1 GRAVQYR
8 VVCIAD
14 ADGRAS
20 DRSEGRRIHPH
31 ARRRASLSQS
41 SRAGAAPALA
51 CAARAAE
58 DAHQSGCQEA
68 VRIPLRGFQPRRL
81 RPAPAHQGRGRGV
94 SDGPRPDRAAHP
106 PPSSPAILLVAAA
119 GENGVIGR
127 DGRLPWRLK
136 SDLKHFRAITWGK
149 PVIMGRKTYQT
160 LQRPLPGRT
169 NIVVT
174 RDENFSAP
182 GMLVASTLENGLAA
196 GRGDALRRGAN
207 EVAVVGGAEI
217 YAQTLPLAQRIAL
230 TLVHMRPK
238 GETLFPAIDS
248 EAWEETGRSEHSPG
262 PDDEAPF
269 AFVSYRR

>member
-1 GRAVQYR
+1 MT
-8 VVCIAD
+8 
-14 ADGRAS
+14 
-20 DRSEGRRIHPH
+20 
-31 ARRRASLSQS
+31 
-41 SRAGAAPALA
+41 
-51 CAARAAE
+51 
-58 DAHQSGCQEA
+58 
-68 VRIPLRGFQPRRL
+68 
-81 RPAPAHQGRGRGV
+81 
-94 SDGPRPDRAAHP
+94 DGPRASAADP
-106 PPSSPAILLVAAA
+106 PPSSPVIVLVAAV

-127 DGRLPWRLK
+127 DGKLPWRLK

-174 RDENFSAP
+174 RDEKFSAP
-182 GMLVASTLENGLAA
+182 GVLAAPTLENALAT

-207 EVAVVGGAEI
+207 EIAVVGGAEI

-238 GETLFPAIDS
+238 GEALFPPVDT
-248 EAWEETGRSEHSPG
+248 EAWEETERSEHSAG

-269 AFVSYRR
+269 AFVSYRRRPIGDATESRA